1 MDDFISKTGDLLQV
15 TVTPPAVAPPLIV
28 PGPLVGTSTDLT
40 VVQMPACLEGDE
52 IPPSFMAPM
61 PYIAPPFVTP
71 GVATLKVTLGPTN
84 TTMTTENGKKILLK
98 GTAPMQVMLEVK
110 APAMQPT
117 PGGPVPDPAPSHP
130 GTAQFITTNLTV
142 KAG

>member
-1 MDDFISKTGDLLQV
+1 MDDFIIKTGDMLQV
-15 TVTPPAVAPPLIV
+15 TVTPPAVAPMLV
-28 PGPLVGTSTDLT
+28 APGPLVGTSSSVF

-52 IPPSFMAPM
+52 IPPPWLGPM
-61 PYIAPPFVTP
+61 PYMAPPFVTP
-71 GVATLKVTLGPTN
+71 GIATLKVTLGPTN
-84 TTMTTENGKKILLK
+84 KTATTENGKKILLK

-110 APAMQPT
+110 TPAMQPT

-130 GTAQFITTNLTV
+130 GTAQFVTTNATV